1 MDIDKQAGKNF
12 AWLSTAQVGIRIV
25 GAAFFFFLSRIL
37 GDAGLGQYSF
47 VASLVPFW
55 FIIVD
60 FGASGYL
67 YREWTHGKDD
77 LQTMNR
83 DFNILFT
90 TRLIVLSIAFIPF
103 FVVNYISNR
112 DVLSSL
118 IILFVALFISQM
130 VGLYDLYLQSSNR
143 FNVVAIRQIAEKVI
157 ATVVATIGL
166 LLLPKV
172 FVVFFAILMSYIGAL
187 LYYRYRANL
196 PFRFRLVLD
205 WARSKELF
213 RKGMPFIF
221 LGMFAAIYGRID
233 MIMLRYFSGFEAVGW
248 YSVAYKFLDISF
260 VFPSLFLASIFPL
273 LSSLYGQEGLGER
286 FGKLF
291 EKSFRMLFSF
301 GVLVAVFFMFFAPLV
316 IDLFFTDSFAPAA
329 PALRILMV
337 GQMFAFLSLL
347 FSNLLIVQRKE
358 YKGLYVVMTCA
369 LLNVALNI
377 LLIPKFSL
385 YGAAWATVAAELVNL
400 AILQHY
406 AEWKTTRKTLMTMFA
421 VSAGNLALF
430 AVLYFAGL
438 LDVLWLGIVVLLCN
452 FVLLFAVRLVNKN
465 DILLFLD
472 PFILKFKSLLRSNQV
487 DTV

>member
-12 AWLSTAQVGIRIV
+12 AWLSTAQVGIRIL
-25 GAAFFFFLSRIL
+25 GAAFFFFLSYIL
-37 GDAGLGQYSF
+37 KDTGLGQYSF

-55 FIIVD
+55 FILVD

-67 YREWTHGKDD
+67 YREWTRGKDD
-77 LQTMNR
+77 LKTMDR

-90 TRLIVLSIAFIPF
+90 TRLIIISAVFIPF
-103 FVVNYISNR
+103 VAINYVSNR
-112 DVLSSL
+112 DILSSL
-118 IILFVALFISQM
+118 ILLFIALFISQM
-130 VGLYDLYLQSSNR
+130 VGLYDLYLQSANR
-143 FNVVAIRQIAEKVI
+143 FNVVAIRQVIEKLVVTAV
-157 ATVVATIGL
+157 ATVGL

-172 FVVFFAILMSYIGAL
+172 YVVFFAILVSYIGAL

-196 PFRFRLVLD
+196 PFRFHLVFD

-213 RKGMPFIF
+213 RKGMPFVF

-273 LSSLYGQEGLGER
+273 LSSLYAREGSAGQ
-286 FGKLF
+286 FAKLF
-291 EKSFRMLFSF
+291 EKSFRVLFSF
-301 GVLVAVFFMFFAPLV
+301 GVLVAVFFMFFAPRV
-316 IDLFFTDSFAPAA
+316 IDLFFIDSFAPAA

-358 YKGLYVVMTCA
+358 YKGLYVVMACA
-369 LLNVALNI
+369 LLNIALNI

-406 AEWKTTRKTLMTMFA
+406 AEWKTTRNTLMTMFA

-430 AVLYFAGL
+430 AIFHIAGL
-438 LDVLWLGIVVLLCN
+438 LDVLWLGIVALLCN
-452 FVLLFAVRLVNKN
+452 FALLFAVRLVNKN

-472 PFILKFKSLLRSNQV
+472 PFVMKFKSLLRSNQV